1 MKLQTKLLLILIL
14 VFLMSFAFVEYIRY
28 RAIKNEAMDNLQREA
43 ENIRSVLMAT
53 RYVYHRQFI
62 DSGIPLT
69 GKTLG
74 FLPAHSLSRIS
85 EDFKKWSE
93 NELYFNNVSDRPRN
107 PNNAADSQEMEA
119 IRFFKENPTEK
130 KRFVSFKSEED
141 ELFYHYSAPIWVEKY
156 CLKCHGR
163 REDAHI
169 TIRTRYATA
178 FNYKVGDLRGIMS
191 IKLPATQL
199 QATAWA
205 NFQRDLWVHLAIFS
219 SMFFLIS
226 WLLRHYVTRPVGRLS
241 SHLQSI
247 GDGRFDQSIEGL
259 SGEMAIVGKAI
270 NQMSKRLDQR
280 ENALR
285 KSEKSFRLAFNDA
298 RDAIFWA
305 NTETG
310 LITRCNKAAEKLLEK
325 KEEEV
330 IGQLQTILYP
340 PEKSKDYD
348 NIFKKQF
355 KNEGGIETEAEIITK
370 SGKIKP
376 VYVTASITQFERK
389 TIIQSIFRDITEHKQ
404 MERVLKSAKKDAE
417 AANMTKSEFLANMSH
432 EIRTPMNAIVGM
444 TDILLDTKLTCEQ
457 REYTDTVRDS
467 TNALLTVINDIL
479 DFSKIEAGK
488 MEMENLDFDLRITM
502 ESTIDI
508 LAIRAHEKGLV
519 LSSFIDPEVPFL
531 LQGDPGRLRQV
542 LINLIGN
549 AIKFTEK
556 GEVGIRVS
564 MVEETE
570 SHATVRFDVRDT
582 GIGISPDRRDRLF
595 KPFSQVDA
603 STTKRYGGTG
613 LGLVISKQISELMGG
628 QISVESKE
636 DEGSTFWFTAVLKK
650 QPLEQQQAPVE
661 LGNLEGLRVLV
672 FDKNDANRQI
682 FKTYL
687 ESWRCR
693 VEVAASASEAMKKL
707 LSAADGDN
715 AFQVALLGHCMPDM
729 DGESFGGEIRM
740 VPQLKNLV
748 LVMLTSVG
756 KQGDAKCLE
765 KLGFSAY
772 LVKPIKRLQ
781 LFDCLRI
788 VTGKSGDAEKYT
800 SRQIVT
806 QYFISEDHK
815 KRVRILLAE
824 DNIVNQRVA
833 LHILE
838 KKLGYHAD
846 IVTNGKEAIE
856 YLEKMDYDLVL
867 MDCQMP
873 EMDGYEATQK
883 IRDENSTVR
892 DRKIPI
898 IAMTANAMKGDR
910 EKCLEVGMDDYI
922 SKPININKFTDTIER
937 NLHGGNRGQQS
948 SLKSI

>member
-1 MKLQTKLLLILIL
+1 MP
-14 VFLMSFAFVEYIRY
+14 
-28 RAIKNEAMDNLQREA
+28 
-43 ENIRSVLMAT
+43 
-53 RYVYHRQFI
+53 
-62 DSGIPLT
+62 SG
-69 GKTLG
+69 
-74 FLPAHSLSRIS
+74 
-85 EDFKKWSE
+85 
-93 NELYFNNVSDRPRN
+93 
-107 PNNAADSQEMEA
+107 
-119 IRFFKENPTEK
+119 
-130 KRFVSFKSEED
+130 
-141 ELFYHYSAPIWVEKY
+141 
-156 CLKCHGR
+156 
-163 REDAHI
+163 
-169 TIRTRYATA
+169 RTRRVWY
-178 FNYKVGDLRGIMS
+178 
-191 IKLPATQL
+191 
-199 QATAWA
+199 
-205 NFQRDLWVHLAIFS
+205 
-219 SMFFLIS
+219 
-226 WLLRHYVTRPVGRLS
+226 
-241 SHLQSI
+241 
-247 GDGRFDQSIEGL
+247 
-259 SGEMAIVGKAI
+259 
-270 NQMSKRLDQR
+270 
-280 ENALR
+280 
-285 KSEKSFRLAFNDA
+285 
-298 RDAIFWA
+298 
-305 NTETG
+305 
-310 LITRCNKAAEKLLEK
+310 
-325 KEEEV
+325 
-330 IGQLQTILYP
+330 YP
-340 PEKSKDYD
+340 
-348 NIFKKQF
+348 
-355 KNEGGIETEAEIITK
+355 G
-370 SGKIKP
+370 
-376 VYVTASITQFERK
+376 
-389 TIIQSIFRDITEHKQ
+389 
-404 MERVLKSAKKDAE
+404 
-417 AANMTKSEFLANMSH
+417 
-432 EIRTPMNAIVGM
+432 
-444 TDILLDTKLTCEQ
+444 
-457 REYTDTVRDS
+457 
-467 TNALLTVINDIL
+467 
-479 DFSKIEAGK
+479 
-488 MEMENLDFDLRITM
+488 
-502 ESTIDI
+502 
-508 LAIRAHEKGLV
+508 
-519 LSSFIDPEVPFL
+519 FIDPEVPFL

-628 QISVESKE
+628 QIGVESKE
-636 DEGSTFWFTAVLKK
+636 GEGSTFWFTAVLKK

-661 LGNLEGLRVLV
+661 LGNLEGLRALV

-729 DGESFGGEIRM
+729 DGESLGREIKM

-788 VTGKSGDAEKYT
+788 VTGKSGDAEKNT

-806 QYFISEDHK
+806 QYSISEDHK

-910 EKCLEVGMDDYI
+910 EKCLEVGMDDYV